1 MSMDGHPATRPEVKI
16 SATDGAYCVAFAGLM
31 REAHPDTWFVPLIN
45 EAHGRAVNDRLR
57 EVVLDIRQLS
67 YANAAAWKC
76 LVYWLKRMHQDS
88 RAGYQLRILC
98 EQAHSWQHVGM
109 PALRVFGGE
118 RLVIDVYDGGKMIAD
133 AGRAIQ

>member
-1 MSMDGHPATRPEVKI
+1 MSGDMHPAIRPQVKI
-16 SATDGAYCVAFAGLM
+16 TATAAEYCVAFEGLM
-31 REAHPDTWFVPLIN
+31 REPHPDTWFLPLIN
-45 EAHGRAVNDRLR
+45 EAHGHAVNDRLR

-88 RAGYQLRILC
+88 RAGYRLRILC

-118 RLVIDVYDGGKMIAD
+118 RLVIEVY
-133 AGRAIQ
+133 AGAQKLS